1 MKKMVISAVAIMA
14 LGGSLFASSGVNAVK
29 KFELEHAKK
38 LHEQA
43 KILKEL
49 ANDYYHDI
57 KKCNFNYDKCWKK
70 EKDDLARD
78 VQAMQKAWIEAS
90 SNYEI
95 IEGLVAGMPQT
106 VKYDLILDAGIPAS
120 EGDEDV
126 APHDLKCE
134 YPCKLNTKRPG
145 NFFHNLLEP
154 TLWGTHKEY
163 IAKKVDLNGDGVIN
177 QGEVLPNAKWLKC
190 VADNFEKHTADLVKD
205 IKKLNM
211 TLKDVFTAE
220 LTMIPTMGDYFED
233 WKNGKILGKSES
245 FIALSRIFD
254 IKGIAGGLKTA
265 YLQAISPELAK
276 VDPELD
282 KKIRLGFFE
291 LTSFVDDIYMDE
303 QAGKKFTPEDAD
315 AYAAK
320 AQDMAEKL
328 SALIAKAAK
337 KLNIKPEV

>member
-1 MKKMVISAVAIMA
+1 MKKIILSTVVAMAVSTIAYA
-14 LGGSLFASSGVNAVK
+14 DSGVNAVK
-29 KFELEHAKK
+29 EFELEHAKK

-43 KILKEL
+43 NILKGL
-49 ANDYYHDI
+49 ATDYYADI
-57 KKCNFNYDKCWKK
+57 QVFKGDYDKAWEK
-70 EKDDLARD
+70 EGKDLAKD
-78 VQAMQKAWIEAS
+78 VLAMQKAWIEAS

-95 IEGLVAGMPQT
+95 IEGIVAGMPQT

-126 APHDLKCE
+126 APHDLDCGGKC
-134 YPCKLNTKRPG
+134 KFTTKRPG

-154 TLWGTHKEY
+154 TLWGTHEAY
-163 IAKKVDLNGDGVIN
+163 VAKKVDLNGDGTAN
-177 QGEVLPNAKWLKC
+177 KGEILPNAKWLKC
-190 VADNFEKHTADLVKD
+190 VADNFEKHTANLVKD
-205 IKKLNM
+205 IEGLNM

-254 IKGIAGGLKTA
+254 IKGISGGLKVA
-265 YLQAISPELAK
+265 YLKAISPEIEKA
-276 VDPELD
+276 DADLD
-282 KKIRLGFFE
+282 KKIKLGFFE

-303 QAGKKFTPEDAD
+303 QAGKKFKPEDAD

-320 AQDMAEKL
+320 AQDMADKL
-328 SALIAKAAK
+328 SAMIAKAAK
-337 KLNIKPEV
+337 KLNITPDI

>member
-1 MKKMVISAVAIMA
+1 MRKIILSTVVG
-14 LGGSLFASSGVNAVK
+14 LSLATGAFANGTQKVK
-29 KFELEHAKK
+29 DFELEHAKK

-43 KILKEL
+43 KVLKDL
-49 ANDYYHDI
+49 ANDYYGDL
-57 KKCNFNYDKCWKK
+57 KSCGFNYDKCWKTHK
-70 EKDDLARD
+70 QDLAKD
-78 VQAMQKAWIEAS
+78 VEAMQRAWIEAS

-95 IEGLVAGMPQT
+95 IEGIVAGMPQT

-126 APHDLKCE
+126 APHDLDCGGKC
-134 YPCKLNTKRPG
+134 KFTTKRPG

-154 TLWGTHKEY
+154 TLWGTHAKY
-163 IAKKVDLNGDGVIN
+163 VGKKVDLNGDGIISK
-177 QGEVLPNAKWLKC
+177 GEVLPHAKWLKC
-190 VADNFEKHTADLVKD
+190 VATNFEKHTANLVRD
-205 IKKLNM
+205 IKNLNM

-254 IKGIAGGLKTA
+254 IKGISGGLKVA
-265 YLQAISPELAK
+265 YMEAISPELAK
-276 VDPELD
+276 VDPKLD
-282 KKIRLGFFE
+282 QKIKLGFFE
-291 LTSFVDDIYMDE
+291 LTSFVDNIYMDE
-303 QAGKKFTPEDAD
+303 EAGKKFKPEDAD

-320 AQDMAEKL
+320 AQDMADRL

-337 KLNIKPEV
+337 KLNITPDI